1 MASNGEWKECLVVCK
16 TGQGA
21 ELRGSLLR
29 LTRYSAAFELY
40 NPHVVLRTSE
50 VLSDFRIL
58 ANDYTLYSGRAVI
71 SSVVNTGPALVCEA
85 TLNESSWQDIGFSA
99 EMVGNGALAAA
110 FQEFLREWQKLYKVL
125 PEFKT
130 VIADMQTFLADL
142 RLWLDQVEVGIRA
155 APSGD
160 RMQLEREV
168 VNAVASEAMAPID
181 SFIERFER
189 IAAGLEPE
197 LQPAHRSYLRRQ
209 LHPLVLCSPFAWR
222 AFHKPLGYA
231 GDYEVVNMMV
241 HPAPEGASL
250 FAKLVN
256 VWLLSQ
262 MPAEAHRNRILR
274 LKERLVQESLR
285 GVRSG
290 RPLRVLNLGCGPAAE
305 VEQFLAESLAD
316 HAEFTL
322 WDFNEETL
330 EHTASVLAEARRRHG
345 RRTAI
350 HLQKKSTHQVLKEG
364 QKPVVVGGGRSFDYI
379 YCAGLFDYLTDRT
392 CRQLMNIFYE
402 WLAPG
407 GLLLATNVSDTMNGT
422 RPFRYSME
430 YLLDWHLIYR
440 DGARIAAL
448 APERAPADTVKVISE
463 DLGVN
468 VFIEVRKPDHV

>member
-1 MASNGEWKECLVVCK
+1 MASNGEWKECVVVCK
-16 TGQGA
+16 TSQGV

-29 LTRYSAAFELY
+29 LTRFSVAFELY
-40 NPHVVLRTSE
+40 NPHAVLRTSE

-58 ANDYTLYSGRAVI
+58 AHEWTLYSGRAVV
-71 SSVVNTGPALVCEA
+71 SSVVNSGLALVCEA
-85 TLNESSWQDIGFSA
+85 TLNESSWQDVGFST
-99 EMVGNGALAAA
+99 EMLGNGALAAA
-110 FQEFLREWQKLYKVL
+110 FQGFLHEWQKLYKVR

-160 RMQLEREV
+160 RAQLERDV
-168 VNAVASEAMAPID
+168 VNAVSGSAMGAID

-189 IAAGLEPE
+189 IAAGLEADVEPV
-197 LQPAHRSYLRRQ
+197 HRSYLRRQ

-222 AFHKPLGYA
+222 AYHKPLGYA

-241 HPAPEGASL
+241 RPSAEGASL
-250 FAKLVN
+250 FAKLLN

-262 MPAEAHRNRILR
+262 MPAQAHRNRIAR
-274 LKERLVQESLR
+274 LKERLLQETLRAVQR
-285 GVRSG
+285 R

-305 VEQFLAESLAD
+305 VEEFLAESLAD
-316 HAEFTL
+316 QVEFTL

-330 EHTASVLAEARRRHG
+330 EHTARVLGEARRRHG
-345 RRTAI
+345 RTTVI
-350 HLQKKSTHQVLKEG
+350 QLQKKSAHQVLKEG
-364 QKPVVVGGGRSFDYI
+364 QKPVVIGSGREYDCI
-379 YCAGLFDYLTDRT
+379 YCAGLFDYLSDRV
-392 CRQLMNIFYE
+392 CRQLMNIFYD

-407 GLLLATNVSDTMNGT
+407 GLLLATNVSDTMNST

-440 DGARIAAL
+440 DGARVAAL
-448 APERAPADTVKVISE
+448 APERAPADAVKVISE

-468 VFIEVRKPDHV
+468 VFLEVRKPDHV

>member
-1 MASNGEWKECLVVCK
+1 MATNGEWKECLVVGR
-16 TGQGA
+16 TNQGM
-21 ELRGSLLR
+21 EVRGSLLR
-29 LTRYSAAFELY
+29 LTRFSVTFELY
-40 NPHVVLRTSE
+40 NPHVVLHTSE

-58 ANDYTLYSGRAVI
+58 ANDYTLYSGRAVV
-71 SSVVNTGPALVCEA
+71 SSIINTGPALVCEA
-85 TLNESSWQDIGFSA
+85 TLNENSWQDIGFSA
-99 EMVGNGALAAA
+99 EMVGTGALAAA

-130 VIADMQTFLADL
+130 VVGDMQTFLADL
-142 RLWLDQVEVGIRA
+142 RLWLEQIEVGIRA

-160 RMQLEREV
+160 RTQLERDV

-197 LQPAHRSYLRRQ
+197 LQPAHRAYLRRQ

-241 HPAPEGASL
+241 RPAPQGASL
-250 FAKLVN
+250 FAKLIN
-256 VWLLSQ
+256 LWLLSQ
-262 MPAEAHRNRILR
+262 MPAQAHRNRIVR

-285 GVRSG
+285 VRQGG

-305 VEQFLAESLAD
+305 VEEFLAEHLAD

-330 EHTASVLAEARRRHG
+330 EHTTSVLAEARRRHG
-345 RRTAI
+345 RHTVI
-350 HLQKKSTHQVLKEG
+350 HLQKKSAHHVLKEG
-364 QKPVVVGGGRSFDYI
+364 QKPVIAGSGRCFDYI

-448 APERAPADTVKVISE
+448 APERAPADAVKVIAE

-468 VFIEVRKPDHV
+468 VFIEVRKPEHV